1 MTEKMLIRENYQV
14 GCSRSRIL
22 GNATAKS
29 GNLEKS
35 VISHFKRILTA
46 NFEKIKRPLN

>member
-1 MTEKMLIRENYQV
+1 MKIGNQKEETH
-14 GCSRSRIL
+14 CSCSRIL

-29 GNLEKS
+29 GNSEKS